1 MNLISNKDL
10 YDLVKSLSK
19 SEKRFIKLTA
29 SASNI
34 DVSLLDL
41 FTKIENLSAYKEDV
55 FTKSKSKTESTLP
68 KNIISENLYQFLLK
82 SLRGFYAE
90 SSPSLIIKDEINNI
104 LNLLDKAQYKQCRKI
119 LNKQKQVAYQY
130 ERFHFILELITLEK
144 LLINIERQF
153 NVKNNTI
160 EDLVKEEQMVIEKAK
175 NLGQYTLLHSKINL
189 NTRQKNKAKT
199 ESDLKK
205 INDSLNSELLKDES
219 QLKSLKSKIIYHHCR
234 SILFCRCQDN
244 QNREEECE
252 LLLKIMDGHK
262 ELIEEMPGRYITTLS
277 NLINIAYEEKRYKSC
292 EARIKTLEEKLSVK
306 AFGATDLQLKIITA
320 ILNSKIAIYTNS
332 GKLKEAKAVAEEIEK
347 TLEEYQDKINKEEQL
362 VFYYNISVMH
372 IYFNDFKKAHHYI
385 SLILNEGNNLL
396 REDIQSFAR
405 ILNIITHYE
414 LGNIKQL
421 GYLITTI
428 KNFYKSGVSSF
439 KSEKLIIHYFEKLI
453 QHPEKDKKHIQT
465 LFKDFKQ
472 ELSELM
478 KDAHETNVTY
488 YFEIEAYI
496 DSKISERPLSSIL
509 NEKYKK
515 AWLN

>member
-1 MNLISNKDL
+1 
-10 YDLVKSLSK
+10 
-19 SEKRFIKLTA
+19 
-29 SASNI
+29 
-34 DVSLLDL
+34 
-41 FTKIENLSAYKEDV
+41 
-55 FTKSKSKTESTLP
+55 
-68 KNIISENLYQFLLK
+68 
-82 SLRGFYAE
+82 
-90 SSPSLIIKDEINNI
+90 
-104 LNLLDKAQYKQCRKI
+104 
-119 LNKQKQVAYQY
+119 
-130 ERFHFILELITLEK
+130 
-144 LLINIERQF
+144 
-153 NVKNNTI
+153 
-160 EDLVKEEQMVIEKAK
+160 
-175 NLGQYTLLHSKINL
+175 
-189 NTRQKNKAKT
+189 
-199 ESDLKK
+199 
-205 INDSLNSELLKDES
+205 
-219 QLKSLKSKIIYHHCR
+219 
-234 SILFCRCQDN
+234 
-244 QNREEECE
+244 
-252 LLLKIMDGHK
+252 MDGHK

-320 ILNSKIAIYTNS
+320 ILNSKIAVYTNS

-496 DSKISERPLSSIL
+496 DSKINERSLSSIL

>member
-1 MNLISNKDL
+1 
-10 YDLVKSLSK
+10 
-19 SEKRFIKLTA
+19 
-29 SASNI
+29 
-34 DVSLLDL
+34 
-41 FTKIENLSAYKEDV
+41 
-55 FTKSKSKTESTLP
+55 
-68 KNIISENLYQFLLK
+68 
-82 SLRGFYAE
+82 
-90 SSPSLIIKDEINNI
+90 
-104 LNLLDKAQYKQCRKI
+104 
-119 LNKQKQVAYQY
+119 
-130 ERFHFILELITLEK
+130 
-144 LLINIERQF
+144 
-153 NVKNNTI
+153 
-160 EDLVKEEQMVIEKAK
+160 MVIEKAK

-320 ILNSKIAIYTNS
+320 ILNSKIAVYTNS

-405 ILNIITHYE
+405 ILNIIT
-414 LGNIKQL
+414 L
-421 GYLITTI
+421 
-428 KNFYKSGVSSF
+428 
-439 KSEKLIIHYFEKLI
+439 
-453 QHPEKDKKHIQT
+453 
-465 LFKDFKQ
+465 
-472 ELSELM
+472 LS
-478 KDAHETNVTY
+478 
-488 YFEIEAYI
+488 
-496 DSKISERPLSSIL
+496 
-509 NEKYKK
+509 
-515 AWLN
+515 

>member
-10 YDLVKSLSK
+10 YDLIKSLSK

-234 SILFCRCQDN
+234 SILF
-244 QNREEECE
+244 
-252 LLLKIMDGHK
+252 LPM
-262 ELIEEMPGRYITTLS
+262 
-277 NLINIAYEEKRYKSC
+277 
-292 EARIKTLEEKLSVK
+292 
-306 AFGATDLQLKIITA
+306 
-320 ILNSKIAIYTNS
+320 S
-332 GKLKEAKAVAEEIEK
+332 G
-347 TLEEYQDKINKEEQL
+347 
-362 VFYYNISVMH
+362 
-372 IYFNDFKKAHHYI
+372 
-385 SLILNEGNNLL
+385 
-396 REDIQSFAR
+396 
-405 ILNIITHYE
+405 
-414 LGNIKQL
+414 
-421 GYLITTI
+421 
-428 KNFYKSGVSSF
+428 
-439 KSEKLIIHYFEKLI
+439 
-453 QHPEKDKKHIQT
+453 
-465 LFKDFKQ
+465 
-472 ELSELM
+472 
-478 KDAHETNVTY
+478 
-488 YFEIEAYI
+488 
-496 DSKISERPLSSIL
+496 
-509 NEKYKK
+509 
-515 AWLN
+515 